1 MEGASGWCTLFFQR
15 NMMNIVILDGYA
27 SNPGDLN
34 WDALKQLGNVTV
46 YPRTTDEEKI
56 ERAKEADIVLI
67 NKVNMDAKT
76 LEQLP
81 RLKYIGVQATGFNVV
96 DIKAAKERGIVVT
109 NIPAYSTD
117 SVAQMTFALILAVT
131 NRVEHYTQEN
141 RNERWAYNKDFCYW
155 DTPLM
160 ELSGKNFGI
169 MGLGNI
175 GKKVAQLARDF
186 GMDVYACT
194 SKNASDLP
202 EGITKVS
209 KEGLF
214 AVSDILSLH
223 CPLAD
228 DTYHFINADS
238 LDKMRPNAILINTG
252 RGPLVDE
259 EAVAKALHE
268 GKIAAYGADV
278 MTQEPPSKDNPLF
291 KEPNAYI
298 TPHIAW
304 ATLEARTRLNKM
316 VAENVKAFLEGH
328 PQNVVNP

>member
-1 MEGASGWCTLFFQR
+1 
-15 NMMNIVILDGYA
+15 MNIVVLDGYA

-34 WDALKQLGNVTV
+34 WNALEALGNVTV
-46 YPRTTDEEKI
+46 YPRTSDAEKV
-56 ERAKEADIVLI
+56 ERAKDADIILL
-67 NKVNMDAKT
+67 NKVQIDEET
-76 LEQLP
+76 LSQLP
-81 RLKYIGVQATGFNVV
+81 KLKYIGIQATGYNVV
-96 DIKAAKERGIVVT
+96 DIKAASKHGVIVT

-141 RNERWAYNKDFCYW
+141 RNERWAYNPDFCYW

-160 ELSGKNFGI
+160 ELAGKNFGI

-175 GKKVAQLARDF
+175 GMKVAQIARDF

-194 SKNASDLP
+194 SKNPGDLP
-202 EGITKVS
+202 EWITKVN
-209 KEGLF
+209 KDGLL
-214 AVSDILSLH
+214 ATSDILSLH

-228 DTYHFINADS
+228 DTYHFINEES
-238 LDKMRPNAILINTG
+238 LEKMKSSAILINTG

-259 EAVAKALHE
+259 VAVARALHE
-268 GKIAAYGADV
+268 GKLAAYGADV

-291 KEPNAYI
+291 KEKNAFI

-304 ATLEARTRLNKM
+304 ATFEARKRLNKI
-316 VAENVKAFLEGH
+316 VAENVKAFMEGH